1 METKPNYYTI
11 DDVFNNVY
19 NRQISKTTI
28 HKLCREGKIPSERF
42 VRKFLV
48 PAWWVERQLAKAQS
62 PQV

>member
-1 METKPNYYTI
+1 MEIKANYYTI
-11 DDVFNNVY
+11 DQIYNDIY

-28 HKLCREGKIPSERF
+28 YKLCRKGKIPSERF

-48 PAWWVERQLAKAQS
+48 PAWWVDRQLAKAQS